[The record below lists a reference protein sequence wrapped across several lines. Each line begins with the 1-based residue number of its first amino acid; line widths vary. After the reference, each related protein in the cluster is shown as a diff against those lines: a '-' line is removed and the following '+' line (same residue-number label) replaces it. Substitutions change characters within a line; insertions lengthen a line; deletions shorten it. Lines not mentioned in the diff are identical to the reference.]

1 MSSPVLASTDLLQQ
15 VRERAAWLDTVD
27 PSCRDRAAVDLIA
40 ELESLK
46 NAASAIQA
54 RASVALKEARV
65 AERAHQPA
73 AIRERGIGAEVALAR
88 RESPHRGG
96 VHLGLAV
103 VLCAELPH
111 TLAAMETGWCSEW
124 RAIQVAQGTACL
136 SLADRRAIDASLMAD
151 PATTDGWGDKRF
163 RAEVDRLAYAA
174 DPVAAVERRAKAV
187 AERHTSLRPAADGM
201 TRFSAVLPL
210 EQGVAVHATLGRAAD
225 TARAAGDERTRGQV
239 MADALVAAVLG
250 NRHEA
255 SQRAGSVAESVAAR
269 AGTWGETVAPTAP
282 QAPVVPVA
290 VQVTLSDAT
299 LLNLPGAA
307 GDEPGWVSAPGVA
320 PVPLPAEDVRDLL
333 ARASEAG
340 LASLRRLYTD
350 PDGQL
355 VAMDSRSRAFPAG
368 LAQFLAV
375 RDRTCR
381 TPYCDAPVRHRDHV
395 HRWIDGGQTSA
406 VNGQGLC
413 EACNQT
419 KEAAGW
425 SAQVTDTDPHEVE
438 TTTPTGHRH
447 RSRAPGLPPP
457 RDHRT
462 RLDLFIAQVTYEPDA
477 A

>member
-1 MSSPVLASTDLLQQ
+1 MDSVTAAQDLREQVL
-15 VRERAAWLDTVD
+15 
-27 PSCRDRAAVDLIA
+27 DRARAVGEMVLLERDAAAAELLG

-46 NAASAIQA
+46 NTIAAAQA
-54 RASVALKEARV
+54 TLAVTLKESRIAQ
-65 AERAHQPA
+65 RAHQPA
-73 AIRERGIGAEVALAR
+73 SMRERGIGAEVALAR

-103 VLCAELPH
+103 VLCSELPH
-111 TLAAMETGWCSEW
+111 TLAAMEAGWCSEW
-124 RAIQVAQGTACL
+124 RAIQLAQGTACL
-136 SLADRRAIDASLMAD
+136 SLADRKTIDKTLMAD
-151 PATTDGWGDKRF
+151 PATTDGWGDRRF

-187 AERHTSLRPAADGM
+187 AERHTSLRPAPDGM

-250 NRHEA
+250 DRHEA
-255 SQRAGSVAESVAAR
+255 SQRAGSVAESIAAR
-269 AGTWGETVAPTAP
+269 AGTWGETVASTAS

-299 LLNLPGAA
+299 LLNLPGEA

-320 PVPLPAEDVRDLL
+320 PVPLPADDVRDLL

-340 LASLRRLYTD
+340 LASLRRLYAD

-375 RDRTCR
+375 RDRACR

-395 HRWIDGGQTSA
+395 QAWADGGQTA
-406 VNGQGLC
+406 AENGQGLC
-413 EACNQT
+413 EACNQA
-419 KEAAGW
+419 KEATGW
-425 SAQVTDTDPHEVE
+425 TTEVTETGLDGHHEVE

-447 RSRAPGLPPP
+447 RSRAPGVPPP
-457 RDHRT
+457 RNQPS
-462 RLDLFIAQVTYEPDA
+462 RLEIYLGDIILA